1 LAQKTDDFLRGAVA
15 AHQAGDRVQA
25 EKLYRLVL
33 SNDKRNPEALHF
45 LGLLR
50 AESGQLDEAA
60 QLLKKAIRA
69 NPKSADL
76 HANLGRILSL
86 LDRSHDAL
94 QSYEKALALDP
105 DHPAAL
111 INCAGT
117 LLNLHLPGRALPML
131 DRLLSREPRL
141 QIALHNRC
149 VALLD
154 LHRHED
160 VIADADRLLAID
172 PHDADAWYKKGM
184 ALAALRR
191 PDEAFKAFDGAYAGR
206 PNLPGLEGRRLHA
219 KMFICDWSDIDQEI
233 ARMRRHVQEGLNV
246 TTPFALLPVST
257 SSAEQLRCAQ
267 TYIRHTHPPTV
278 ARAPSGRA
286 RRRDAIHLG
295 YVSGDFREHA
305 TAYLTADLFE
315 CHDKRRFRLFGISI
329 GPDDR
334 SPIRARVAGAF
345 DEFLDAR
352 NLPARAIAEW
362 VREKDIDILV
372 DLNGF
377 CGDGRTDIFRLQPAR
392 LQVNF
397 LGYPGT
403 MGAPYIDYII
413 VDRALVD
420 DDEQAHYSE
429 KCVWLPDSYQPN
441 DRLREISERRH
452 TRREMGLPEEGFVF
466 CCFNNSF
473 KILPE
478 VFDVW
483 MRILEGV
490 DGSVLW
496 LLECGI
502 AEANLRREAER
513 RGIAPHRIVFAK
525 RLPMAEH
532 LSRVRLGDLFL
543 DTLPYNA
550 HTTTSDAL
558 WAGVPVITCR
568 GSTFAGRVADSLL
581 RAAGLPDLVTA
592 SLSDYERA
600 ALRLA
605 GDPAALAEVRHRLL
619 HNRATCPL
627 FDTPRYTR
635 HLELAYAGMWQ
646 RHAQGAAPAS
656 FRVEP
661 L

>member
-1 LAQKTDDFLRGAVA
+1 VA
-15 AHQAGDRVQA
+15 AHQVGDRVQA
-25 EKLYRLVL
+25 ERLYRLVL
-33 SNDKRNPEALHF
+33 SKDKRNPDALHF

-60 QLLKKAIRA
+60 QLLRKAIHA
-69 NPKSADL
+69 NSKSADL
-76 HANLGRILSL
+76 HANLGRVLSL

-117 LLNLHLPGRALPML
+117 LLNLHQPIRALPML
-131 DRLLSREPRL
+131 DRLLSREPGL

-172 PHDADAWYKKGM
+172 PRDADAWYKKGM

-191 PDEAFKAFDGAYAGR
+191 SGEAFKAFDAAYAGR
-206 PNLPGLEGRRLHA
+206 PSLPGLEGRRLHA

-233 ARMRRHVQEGLNV
+233 ARLRRHVQEGLNV

-257 SSAEQLRCAQ
+257 SLAEQLRCAQ
-267 TYIRHTHPPTV
+267 TYVRHTHPPIV
-278 ARAPSGRA
+278 AKASAGRA
-286 RRRDAIHLG
+286 RHRDTIHLG

-315 CHDKRRFRLFGISI
+315 CHDKQKFRLFAIST
-329 GPDDR
+329 GLDDR

-345 DEFLDAR
+345 DEFFDAR
-352 NLPARAIAEW
+352 HLPARAIAEW
-362 VREKDIDILV
+362 IRQRDIDILV
-372 DLNGF
+372 DVNGF
-377 CGDGRTDIFRLQPAR
+377 CGDEQTEIFRLRPAP

-403 MGAPYIDYII
+403 MGAPYVDYII

-420 DDEQAHYSE
+420 DEEQVHYSE
-429 KCVWLPDSYQPN
+429 KCVWLPDCYQPN
-441 DRLREISERRH
+441 DRLREISQQRYS
-452 TRREMGLPEEGFVF
+452 RREMGLPEQGFVF

-483 MRILEGV
+483 MRILGGV

-496 LLECGI
+496 LLECGP

-513 RGIAPHRIVFAK
+513 RGIAPDRIVFAK
-525 RLPMAEH
+525 RLPVADH
-532 LSRVRLGDLFL
+532 LSRLRLGDLFL

-550 HTTTSDAL
+550 HTTASDAL
-558 WAGVPVITCR
+558 WAGVPVLTCR
-568 GSTFAGRVADSLL
+568 GSTFAGRVADSLV
-581 RAAGLPDLVTA
+581 RAVGLPDLATA
-592 SLSDYERA
+592 SLSDYESA

-605 GDPAALAEVRHRLL
+605 GDAAALAEVRHRLL

-627 FDTPRYTR
+627 FDTPRYAR
-635 HLELAYAGMWQ
+635 HLELAYAAMWQ
-646 RHAQGAAPAS
+646 RHAQGAPPAS